1 MGLRG
6 EVFVE
11 SSSSS
16 SSSSRRGVHVNWR
29 CRGLKLLA
37 CKAEHRAAKRLRP
50 GSKFRWGYWF
60 LGSGCSQMAADPL
73 HSPETG
79 TFQTAQSVEMV
90 SSNAALEGES
100 LADINEAEEPGRVM
114 GTTEAWIL
122 AAAGTYPGVRPW
134 PCFFGLG
141 LLQIAL
147 FAVRRVDV
155 SYPVGVCL
163 AMLTCVGAR
172 TPWRLQCVVAAVA
185 LAYLSRL
192 FRRKPPQEHDLE
204 GTWVP
209 ELSSSLSI
217 LDISNLAGDY
227 RSEGVYSPYFLPLVT
242 MTVMVIVCIYMC
254 VTRTCVCGAGSA
266 EILLAAA
273 LPGYYVATAASN
285 LQVGISIM
293 PKDLAIVVEKPT
305 AFLAIVAFMTAGFAL
320 NGISC
325 LVHLEF
331 ARRQRVAVPT
341 RVLQSAETKRITW
354 RILVCSCF
362 LTAMAHTILLAL
374 WAIGLSKEG
383 EPPSSLRNLVAIWWS
398 AISSFGTWLVASW
411 LMALPHLATC
421 ILLQGELEHVET
433 LVQSAQIVRYHV
445 RSPEDNSRTVDTFLM
460 TTNKANNDYDV
471 PGGGVTSG
479 SLPTERMVLLL
490 QLGTMSQMVM
500 RPRAGPGR
508 CPTMARGITGRDRII
523 PSTRDGT
530 GRSGTTAGNGKTG
543 DRSVLRVD
551 KDYVGFYYQ
560 TQLFGWWE
568 WRVALVLQHV
578 PGGDEGAKDPAGA
591 LLYQAL
597 SGRAWIEAEELQ
609 VSELATEDGVEKY
622 KAWIME
628 RYQEI
633 EVGKIAEA
641 LNGFFKRLRRS
652 QGQSIREFNASFDRA
667 YARLIEVDCRLPE
680 TAKAWAY
687 LNALALNH
695 TEELTVLGSVANEYV
710 TAKLQRAAVLH
721 EKSLKCPW
729 DKDRPRPWDKDGGGL
744 RTFGKANS
752 AMNTD
757 HADEEPPWA
766 GSSEDLDVA
775 EDEEAR
781 VFEAYMTAKH
791 QYRDIL
797 RSRGLDQEGIKRAT
811 EDRIALAKSKS
822 FCSVCKQ
829 KGHWHRDAECP
840 ARKGAPGNADSD
852 KSGGKIQTAHAI
864 FETNTNLGESLLAI
878 TDCACTKSVMG
889 TSWLQRYV
897 DVLRGM
903 NVEVPLLPEQ
913 DNFRFGT
920 SRIFA
925 SSYAVVVPF
934 RLGSSWVLLRAS
946 VVHGDLPLLVSRSA
960 LAALGMVYD
969 LDNHVADFSAVQV
982 SGHPLLTTP
991 SGHPALNVHPG
1002 NQGLPPHVHPKMWD
1016 AKKSIRGDIQIVA
1029 HQEAYMV
1036 GRFLGLSELH
1046 QVVAA
1051 YEDHCR
1057 FLD

>member
-1 MGLRG
+1 MVVASSLGGRADDDPPDDPWARG
-6 EVFVE
+6 A
-11 SSSSS
+11 
-16 SSSSRRGVHVNWR
+16 RPDRGHLSQDDEQ
-29 CRGLKLLA
+29 GQQ
-37 CKAEHRAAKRLRP
+37 RLRRAWRRSDIGESPDGADGATPAAGNHEPDDGVPQSGTRTVPDHGAWENWNGPSHAQHEGWNWSQWNYGWEWKDWSQDNWTSRTSSTAGAEP
-50 GSKFRWGYWF
+50 GPATQATAPYSGWTRTTSASTTRRNSLDGGNGEWRW
-60 LGSGCSQMAADPL
+60 SSTT
-73 HSPETG
+73 SPETG
-79 TFQTAQSVEMV
+79 YEGDRERRGGVSEKMSVPGFSAEDQ
-90 SSNAALEGES
+90 GEKLGAS
-100 LADINEAEEPGRVM
+100 ARSYIRQID
-114 GTTEAWIL
+114 AW
-122 AAAGTYPGVRPW
+122 T
-134 PCFFGLG
+134 
-141 LLQIAL
+141 Q
-147 FAVRRVDV
+147 
-155 SYPVGVCL
+155 
-163 AMLTCVGAR
+163 
-172 TPWRLQCVVAAVA
+172 
-185 LAYLSRL
+185 
-192 FRRKPPQEHDLE
+192 
-204 GTWVP
+204 
-209 ELSSSLSI
+209 
-217 LDISNLAGDY
+217 
-227 RSEGVYSPYFLPLVT
+227 
-242 MTVMVIVCIYMC
+242 
-254 VTRTCVCGAGSA
+254 VTRAPRTQQ
-266 EILLAAA
+266 A
-273 LPGYYVATAASN
+273 L
-285 LQVGISIM
+285 
-293 PKDLAIVVEKPT
+293 
-305 AFLAIVAFMTAGFAL
+305 
-320 NGISC
+320 
-325 LVHLEF
+325 
-331 ARRQRVAVPT
+331 
-341 RVLQSAETKRITW
+341 
-354 RILVCSCF
+354 
-362 LTAMAHTILLAL
+362 
-374 WAIGLSKEG
+374 
-383 EPPSSLRNLVAIWWS
+383 
-398 AISSFGTWLVASW
+398 
-411 LMALPHLATC
+411 
-421 ILLQGELEHVET
+421 
-433 LVQSAQIVRYHV
+433 
-445 RSPEDNSRTVDTFLM
+445 
-460 TTNKANNDYDV
+460 
-471 PGGGVTSG
+471 
-479 SLPTERMVLLL
+479 
-490 QLGTMSQMVM
+490 
-500 RPRAGPGR
+500 
-508 CPTMARGITGRDRII
+508 
-523 PSTRDGT
+523 
-530 GRSGTTAGNGKTG
+530 
-543 DRSVLRVD
+543 
-551 KDYVGFYYQ
+551 
-560 TQLFGWWE
+560 
-568 WRVALVLQHV
+568 
-578 PGGDEGAKDPAGA
+578 

-695 TEELTVLGSVANEYV
+695 TEELTVLGSVAKEYV
-710 TAKLQRAAVLH
+710 TSKLQRAAVLH
-721 EKSLKCPW
+721 EKSLKRPW
-729 DKDRPRPWDKDGGGL
+729 DKDRPRPWERDAGAP

-766 GSSEDLDVA
+766 GSSEDFEVA

-797 RSRGLDQEGIKRAT
+797 RSRGLDQEGVKKAT

-840 ARKGAPGNADSD
+840 ARKGVSGHADND
-852 KSGGKIQTAHAI
+852 KPAGKIQTAHAI
-864 FETNTNLGESLLAI
+864 FETNTHAGESLLAI

-897 DVLRGM
+897 DVLRSM
-903 NVEVPLLPEQ
+903 NIEVPLLPEQ

-969 LDNHVADFSAVQV
+969 LDNHVADFSTVQV

-1036 GRFLGLSELH
+1036 GTTGLGIGDRLLGSNHRVPQLFYEKKVTPEVRNMLSGDSLDLESFVRWWQLTKITADFWIETPEALIRVHVVPRKSFFNPIADHFVTFLL
-1046 QVVAA
+1046 
-1051 YEDHCR
+1051 
-1057 FLD
+1057 